1 MKFDAKNSLPLLGQF
16 KIIAGVIPQK
26 KTGKLSQKQHDALTQ
41 LSYYANL
48 GFPPAMTYL
57 GVLYE
62 NGYYFKKNKRYA
74 QQLYK
79 KAAECK
85 YPEAYYRLG
94 ASLLARGRQI
104 SPALRYLAL
113 HLYAKAYL
121 MGYIK
126 AGIAMGEYIFYH
138 TSEEYYHENFSINML
153 EKIWES
159 YKRIDARIVLA
170 QFYLQKGNRDC
181 FSEYRLKGEEYF
193 KELVSNYKSVK
204 GAIAWVESIDD
215 NRYKYN
221 STERK
226 AVIDFIE
233 KSIPTIV
240 NNSQYKSLKRNLL
253 L

>member
-16 KIIAGVIPQK
+16 QKIVGALPQK
-26 KTGKLSQKQHDALTQ
+26 KTGKLSQKQQNALSQ

-62 NGYYFKKNKRYA
+62 NGYYFKRNKIYA
-74 QQLYK
+74 VQLYK

-94 ASLLARGRQI
+94 ASLIEGVGRV
-104 SPALRYLAL
+104 SPSLRYQAL
-113 HLYAKAYL
+113 HFYAKAYL

-126 AGIAMGEYIFYH
+126 AGIAMGEYIYYH
-138 TSEEYYHENFSINML
+138 TSDEYYHENFSINIL
-153 EKIWES
+153 EKIWETHQ
-159 YKRIDARIVLA
+159 RIDARIVLA
-170 QFYLQKGNRDC
+170 QFYLQKGIRDC
-181 FSEYRLKGEEYF
+181 LSEYRLKGKAYF
-193 KELVSNYKSVK
+193 KELVKDYKSEK
-204 GAIAWVESIDD
+204 SAIAWVEFIDD
-215 NRYKYN
+215 NRYKY
-221 STERK
+221 SRSERQ